1 MARRGRP
8 RYKSGWRKENGVYYF
23 SVTSNGMTAEEWVS
37 HFDKKGLSIEEYFK
51 ETVLAQEFLPT
62 TGNVSEVAIL
72 DDSCLGPEDK
82 YMKDVRRVAKSR
94 GLVPL
99 VSPEVICLVADY
111 IIRYRRDDW
120 WRIKIDTTS
129 PIYNKDGDLGFLGL
143 VGEEGD
149 ILGFDPETEIS
160 DGCSLQGCGIGYP
173 FSVASK

>member
-8 RYKSGWRKENGVYYF
+8 RDKSGWRKENGVYYF
-23 SVTSNGMTAEEWVS
+23 SVTSNGMTAEEWGS
-37 HFDKKGLSIEEYFK
+37 NFEKKGLSIEECFK
-51 ETVLAQEFLPT
+51 ETVLSQQFLPT

-72 DDSCLGPEDK
+72 DSTCLGPEDK

-99 VSPEVICLVADY
+99 VSPEIICLVVDY

-120 WRIKIDTTS
+120 YRIKIATTT
-129 PIYNKDGDLGFLGL
+129 PIYNEDGDLGFLGL
-143 VGEEGD
+143 VGVEGD
-149 ILGFDPETEIS
+149 ILGFDPEKEIP
-160 DGCSLQGCGIGYP
+160 DGCSLKGCGIGYP